1 LTARGAKGEVSENDR
16 FARCNAARVVLARL
30 RNDIPYIHTIMEE
43 PPRIE
48 RIISSKR
55 ISCADAAEFT
65 KVFLQS
71 FGNYLEDEG
80 NQNSEDL
87 LTEAALTSGLQ
98 EDMGPQSHAHDNLI
112 NFVEYHLGAGSSGV
126 RRMAETRTVSAE
138 ESSDI
143 VVKSEAN
150 SNLIDANETV
160 LSPKEMRKLEKAKE
174 KEAKRQETSKKKE
187 LKRQEKEKKRAE
199 KRRRR
204 SEGGEDG
211 DGSRSKKI
219 KTES

>member
-1 LTARGAKGEVSENDR
+1 
-16 FARCNAARVVLARL
+16 
-30 RNDIPYIHTIMEE
+30 MEE

-174 KEAKRQETSKKKE
+174 KELRRQEKAKEKEAKRQEKAKKKE
-187 LKRQEKEKKRAE
+187 LKRQEKEETGREATT
-199 KRRRR
+199 
-204 SEGGEDG
+204 
-211 DGSRSKKI
+211 SK
-219 KTES
+219 

>member
-1 LTARGAKGEVSENDR
+1 
-16 FARCNAARVVLARL
+16 
-30 RNDIPYIHTIMEE
+30 MEE

-55 ISCADAAEFT
+55 ISCKDAAEFT

-71 FGNYLEDEG
+71 FGNYLEEEG
-80 NQNSEDL
+80 EQNSEDL
-87 LTEAALTSGLQ
+87 STDAALTIGLQ
-98 EDMGPQSHAHDNLI
+98 EDMGPQSHVHDNLV

-126 RRMAETRTVSAE
+126 KRIAETRTVSAE
-138 ESSDI
+138 ECADI
-143 VVKSEAN
+143 VVKSEAS
-150 SNLIDANETV
+150 SNLIEANEKS
-160 LSPKEMRKLEKAKE
+160 LSPKEIRKLEKAKE
-174 KEAKRQETSKKKE
+174 KELRRQEKAKEKEVKRQEKAKKKE

-204 SEGGEDG
+204 SQGGEDG
-211 DGSRSKKI
+211 DGSGSKKM